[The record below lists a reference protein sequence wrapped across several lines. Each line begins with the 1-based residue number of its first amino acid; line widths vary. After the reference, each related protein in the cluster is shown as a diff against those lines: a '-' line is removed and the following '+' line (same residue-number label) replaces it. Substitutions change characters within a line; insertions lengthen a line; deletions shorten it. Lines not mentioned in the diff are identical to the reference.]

1 MMGLDELNLLKE
13 TLLNIDEIDDK
24 INAVNQETKE
34 FSRKIDNKKGII
46 TDLENQIIEN
56 NKQVKK
62 GEKSSQE
69 IINLYSDLESKIH
82 QKQIRDS
89 EREQK
94 ITLWKNELETY
105 WKDSYKKNGGLF
117 YSYLIVPIVTFGLVI
132 MALDRFTQLSEDI
145 SDYIAATVFC
155 LSIVILVEISNKNK
169 LKKSQTNKEELES
182 KFGKL
187 GNFNTSKFKIFRYN
201 GEQKYGAYCVSKG
214 EAPGA
219 EVYNFSNEIINSEMD
234 KWFGRIPSHLAPEI
248 LFPSWEENSKNERI
262 EKERLNL
269 KKLKDY
275 VAKGEK
281 AILTIPRNK
290 EQIAR
295 DSEEIKQLE
304 TFIESN
310 NNRIKQLEGERANLW
325 DSISHMI
332 PYSNLIKQ

>member
-69 IINLYSDLESKIH
+69 IINLYSELESKIH

-117 YSYLIVPIVTFGLVI
+117 FSYLIVPIVTFGLVI

-145 SDYIAATVFC
+145 SEYIAATVFC
-155 LSIVILVEISNKNK
+155 LSIVILVIISDKNK

-182 KFGKL
+182 KFGRL
-187 GNFNTSKFKIFRYN
+187 GNFNSSKIKKFRYN

-214 EAPGA
+214 EAPGT
-219 EVYNFSNEIINSEMD
+219 EVYNFSNKIINSEMD
-234 KWFGRIPSHLAPEI
+234 EWFGRISSHLAPEI

-275 VAKGEK
+275 VAQGEK